1 MTLQTGGNGIEYL
14 TALIRAQFDPDA
26 AEPALPAAAI
36 GVPETFQQLRQRMA
50 ERLAGRVKDQ
60 FSPGM
65 SGLFVLTARQAA
77 TLRSLSLP
85 PDIPEQVLSL
95 NWLKRDPAQH
105 AVNDRLET
113 IAAVP
118 PAPENG
124 RPDWKRW
131 WMNNAHSLIGIHRP
145 QDHDPQKDPVS
156 EMLNQVISA
165 MAEAAAPEIPNHGEM
180 ARHML
185 DFGIPDAFSN
195 RRVRP
200 KNKKLDLT
208 QVWIIGARIRELAW
222 RMGITGREHAARRP
236 DSPEALRAELKERG
250 IAVRQDM
257 GAITGLEQ
265 LRKTLREANIGEVYA
280 NARSG
285 HWHDRKAN
293 ESYML
298 DHRGYRNGGQ
308 NQICLR
314 EGEDAEKL
322 RTQAEWYL
330 MTLTVP
336 EHPGAEDEPIH
347 SPDPAA
353 SNIGFL
359 NRVSPRAVREY
370 LDGVSEDPN
379 PPMPEPCPRAT
390 ECPSLCG
397 RLQETGEFPF
407 PLTHDGRHE
416 SCRYWQFLEKYGG
429 MEPAQR
435 KIFAQAA
442 VDAELNGSKNRK
454 NKRERE
460 PDQAATAAAR
470 GEPAG
475 DETGQEETRKDETGA
490 REKPQETRQPA
501 LF

>member
-1 MTLQTGGNGIEYL
+1 MTPHSESNGIEYL
-14 TALIRAQFDPDA
+14 TALIQTQFDPDA
-26 AEPALPAAAI
+26 KKPALPAAAS
-36 GVPETFQQLRQRMA
+36 GVPETFQQLRQQMA

-77 TLRSLSLP
+77 TLRSLGLP

-95 NWLKRDPAQH
+95 NWLKQDPAQH

-113 IAAVP
+113 IAAMP

-165 MAEAAAPEIPNHGEM
+165 MAEAAAPEIPDHGEM

-185 DFGIPDAFSN
+185 DFGIPGAFSKK
-195 RRVRP
+195 RVRP
-200 KNKKLDLT
+200 KNRKLDLT

-236 DSPEALRAELKERG
+236 DSPEALRAEIKERG

-257 GAITGLEQ
+257 GDITGLEQ
-265 LRKTLREANIGEVYA
+265 LRKTLREANIEEVYA

-285 HWHDRKAN
+285 QWHDRKAN
-293 ESYML
+293 ENYML
-298 DHRGYRNGGQ
+298 DHRGYRNGGR

-314 EGEDAEKL
+314 EGEDAEDL
-322 RTQAEWYL
+322 RTQAEWEL
-330 MTLTVP
+330 ITLTVP

-347 SPDPAA
+347 STDSAA

-359 NRVSPRAVREY
+359 NRISPRSVREY

-379 PPMPEPCPRAT
+379 PPMPGPCPRAA
-390 ECPSLCG
+390 ECPSWCG

-429 MEPAQR
+429 MKPVQR
-435 KIFAQAA
+435 EIFAQAV
-442 VDAELNGSKNRK
+442 VDAELSGSRNRK
-454 NKRERE
+454 KQERE
-460 PDQAATAAAR
+460 PDKAPAAAAR
-470 GEPAG
+470 REPAE

-490 REKPQETRQPA
+490 REKPQETRQPS